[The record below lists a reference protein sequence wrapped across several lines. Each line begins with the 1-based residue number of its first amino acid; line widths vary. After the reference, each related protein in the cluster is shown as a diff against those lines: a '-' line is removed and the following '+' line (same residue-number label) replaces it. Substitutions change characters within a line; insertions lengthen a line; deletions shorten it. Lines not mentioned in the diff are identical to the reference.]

1 MKVLILEDEVP
12 AQMQLK
18 RLLKTYFPQY
28 EVVAALDAVESAVNW
43 LEDNQPDLILMDVE
57 LADGICF
64 ELFSRIEV
72 KAPVIVITAYEHYA
86 LNALKNS
93 AVDYLLKPIDDTEF
107 VHAIEKCRTV
117 RHQSID
123 IKSLEKGLASSH
135 VYKQRFVIKVGDQI
149 IMIPVS
155 DIAYFFSREKSTYIM
170 TKDGRRF
177 LSDQSLETTEELV
190 NPKDFFMVSRNC
202 LAAISS
208 ISSISKH
215 FNSRLRLQLKPDHK
229 ELILVSRA
237 RVPAFMAWIE
247 GELQ

>member
-1 MKVLILEDEVP
+1 
-12 AQMQLK
+12 
-18 RLLKTYFPQY
+18 
-28 EVVAALDAVESAVNW
+28 
-43 LEDNQPDLILMDVE
+43 
-57 LADGICF
+57 
-64 ELFSRIEV
+64 
-72 KAPVIVITAYEHYA
+72 
-86 LNALKNS
+86 
-93 AVDYLLKPIDDTEF
+93 
-107 VHAIEKCRTV
+107 
-117 RHQSID
+117 
-123 IKSLEKGLASSH
+123 
-135 VYKQRFVIKVGDQI
+135 
-149 IMIPVS
+149 
-155 DIAYFFSREKSTYIM
+155 M
-170 TKDGRRF
+170 TKDGRRI